1 MDALAM
7 GNYGPYVWS
16 CFALAFV
23 IVVYT
28 DWRSRV
34 QHRRVYR
41 DIEVQIKA
49 LEDRR

>member
-16 CFALAFV
+16 CFALAFI
-23 IVVYT
+23 IVVFVE
-28 DWRSRV
+28 WRSRV
-34 QHRRVYR
+34 RHHRVYR

-49 LEDRR
+49 LEDRQ